1 VRTAEPGFEIAYD
14 NALVSG
20 GDLPSVLQPKGE
32 RRHAGDRLQGV
43 LRRDQPPHLVE
54 REAPG
59 GEQAQMQMAAMGG
72 VERAAQ
78 QPDAAMPAGA
88 RPARASGAQGRT
100 CPLPRTRY
108 L

>member
-1 VRTAEPGFEIAYD
+1 
-14 NALVSG
+14 
-20 GDLPSVLQPKGE
+20 
-32 RRHAGDRLQGV
+32 
-43 LRRDQPPHLVE
+43 
-54 REAPG
+54 
-59 GEQAQMQMAAMGG
+59 MQMAAMGG

-88 RPARASGAQGRT
+88 RPDPASGAQGRT